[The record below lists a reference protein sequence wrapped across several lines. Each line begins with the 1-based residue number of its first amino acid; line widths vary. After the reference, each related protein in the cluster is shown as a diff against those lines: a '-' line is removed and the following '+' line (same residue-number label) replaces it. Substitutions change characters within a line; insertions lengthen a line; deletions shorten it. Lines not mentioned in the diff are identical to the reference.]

1 MESPVFDRHALLA
14 WMFFTI
20 VKRRVYIK
28 KKRAKELASQ
38 LDREQ
43 WLAKKLANWR
53 EQDSEA
59 CSDHS
64 TVLLEEDFKTS
75 ATLEEDQ
82 RGHW

>member
-38 LDREQ
+38 LAREQ
-43 WLAKKLANWR
+43 ELEKKLAKW
-53 EQDSEA
+53 EQDTEP
-59 CSDHS
+59 CSDAS
-64 TVLLEEDFKTS
+64 TQVLEEDFKTS
-75 ATLEEDQ
+75 ATLEEYQ
-82 RGHW
+82 RGH

>member
-43 WLAKKLANWR
+43 WLAKKL
-53 EQDSEA
+53 EEKKQDSEP
-59 CSDHS
+59 CSDAS
-64 TVLLEEDFKTS
+64 TQVLEEDFKTS
-75 ATLEEDQ
+75 ATLEEYQ
-82 RGHW
+82 RGH

>member
-1 MESPVFDRHALLA
+1 MESPLFDRHALLA

-20 VKRRVYIK
+20 VKRRVWIK

-43 WLAKKLANWR
+43 WLAEKLAR

-75 ATLEEDQ
+75 ATLEEYQ

>member
-20 VKRRVYIK
+20 VKRRVWIK
-28 KKRAKELASQ
+28 KKRAKELAS
-38 LDREQ
+38 LGFLCEQ
-43 WLAKKLANWR
+43 WLETEVAK

-64 TVLLEEDFKTS
+64 TVLLDEDFKTS
-75 ATLEEDQ
+75 ATLEEYQ